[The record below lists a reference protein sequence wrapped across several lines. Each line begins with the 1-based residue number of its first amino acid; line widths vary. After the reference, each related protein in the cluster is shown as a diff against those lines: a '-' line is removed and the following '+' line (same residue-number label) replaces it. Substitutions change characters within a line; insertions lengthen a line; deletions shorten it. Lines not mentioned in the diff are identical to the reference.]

1 MILILYL
8 FLSIRSSSFHF
19 NHRLSEEENP
29 PPLQPTLRY
38 YGWFEHTPCF
48 VRLLIAILILVAAA
62 YFFQFQT
69 SSCMAFKN
77 GCGDQDSYI
86 DKNVRTILT
95 YNHC

>member
-19 NHRLSEEENP
+19 NHRLSEEENS

-48 VRLLIAILILVAAA
+48 VRLLIAILILVMLLRI
-62 YFFQFQT
+62 FFNSRYRHAWRLKMVVVIRTVTLIKMSAQF
-69 SSCMAFKN
+69 
-77 GCGDQDSYI
+77 
-86 DKNVRTILT
+86 
-95 YNHC
+95 